1 MKRRTFLSGALG
13 LSVAGGGALW
23 MQRKQD
29 NKLQSYTSAGIA
41 FGTTI
46 SIQVLHHNARHA
58 HAALDAAMAAVKQVD
73 LLMSLHRAD
82 SQLSQLNREGRLDNP
97 DAQFVQVLQSAQKLA
112 RLTDGA
118 FDVTMQPL
126 WVAASESEAA
136 TQADDSS
143 KALALVDWRKL
154 SVSNERILL
163 SQTGMAVTVNGLAQ
177 GFGVDQALQAL
188 HQHGV
193 QHALLDTGE
202 FGTLGQRADG
212 NAWTLG
218 IRDPRHAD
226 QLVQALRM
234 DGRRMAT
241 SGDYET
247 RFSNDFSR
255 HHIFDPHSGNSPTEL
270 ASVTVLAPTG
280 MLADGLSTAFMVMG
294 VEKSLALAAQLDQV
308 DVLCIDKQGKQTRT
322 KNFPAVLSA

>member
-23 MQRKQD
+23 MQLKQD
-29 NKLQSYTSAGIA
+29 STLQSYTLAGIA

-46 SIQVLHHNARHA
+46 SIQVLHHNARYA
-58 HAALDAAMAAVKQVD
+58 HSALDAAMAAVKQVD

-82 SQLSQLNREGRLDNP
+82 SQLSQLNRQGRLDNP

-118 FDVTMQPL
+118 FDVTVQPL
-126 WVAASESEAA
+126 WEAASEAA
-136 TQADDSS
+136 AQADDSN

-177 GFGVDQALQAL
+177 GYGVDQALQAL
-188 HQHGV
+188 QQHGV

-212 NAWTLG
+212 SAWTLG
-218 IRDPRHAD
+218 IRDPRHAEK
-226 QLVQALRM
+226 LVQALPL

-247 RFSNDFSR
+247 RFSHDFSR
-255 HHIFDPHSGNSPTEL
+255 HHIFDPRSGNSPTEL

-294 VEKSLALAAQLDQV
+294 VEKSLALAAQLNQV
-308 DVLCIDKQGKQTRT
+308 DVLCIDKQGKQTRS
-322 KNFPAVLSA
+322 KNFPAVRSA